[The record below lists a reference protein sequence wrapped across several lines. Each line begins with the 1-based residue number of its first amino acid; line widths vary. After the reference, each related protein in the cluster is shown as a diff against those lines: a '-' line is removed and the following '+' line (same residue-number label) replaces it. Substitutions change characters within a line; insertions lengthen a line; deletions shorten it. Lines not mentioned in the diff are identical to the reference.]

1 MVESGEDVLVT
12 LYLDEMGNIPYH
24 TSVEVFGKK
33 PFLFCQS

>member
-24 TSVEVFGKK
+24 TTVGII
-33 PFLFCQS
+33 LQTT